1 MNLSKNPVYHLCC
14 CIFENTECNTLLKHY
29 TNIKITEYMIN
40 KWKLLGQ
47 PSDIITCA
55 YNFYGYCNKD
65 IDCEYVHIKENIPT
79 DCKNYIKYG
88 FCERINC
95 TRLHLNKKSNEIC
108 KFYNKYICYKGNL
121 CTFIH
126 IEKKGQKKKI
136 FENNQNNFIYIK
148 NNKKNNLN
156 NLDNKDNLDNQNNQ
170 NNLDNQI
177 NQNNLILKIKNNKK
191 NNLDNQNNLDDIDN
205 LDNLDNQNNLDNK
218 DNLDNLDNQN
228 NQNNLILKI
237 KNSTWN
243 LEINNIKKRTS
254 SVPPYL

>member
-156 NLDNKDNLDNQNNQ
+156 NLDNKDNLDN
-170 NNLDNQI
+170 
-177 NQNNLILKIKNNKK
+177 
-191 NNLDNQNNLDDIDN
+191 
-205 LDNLDNQNNLDNK
+205 
-218 DNLDNLDNQN
+218 LDNQN